1 MPNNL
6 VLAKNYTGLLDE
18 VYKAESKSTALN
30 SGDEMMRAGA
40 NVNEIIYPQISVT
53 GLSDYDR
60 VSGYKNGSV
69 TLEWKTTKFN
79 YDRGTKLMVDT
90 MDDNETFNLAFGRA
104 GAELIRAQVAPE
116 ADAFTFAEI
125 AGKTG
130 INSVTGTYAD
140 ASAFLK
146 ALTLA
151 KNTMD
156 EAEVPEN
163 ERMLFATPTLMN
175 SLMALQSIDSREAIN
190 WFSVRVL
197 VPQSRFYTGI
207 ELLDVDISAGT
218 KGGYKKSAAG
228 TEINFMIVHK
238 PAIIKFDK
246 HIANDII
253 RPENNPN
260 ADSFILKYRK
270 YGLVDVYENKVN
282 GIYMSAK
289 ARA

>member
-6 VLAKNYTGLLDE
+6 VLAKNYTDLLDE

-30 SGDEMMRAGA
+30 SGGEMMRAGA

-69 TLEWKTTKFN
+69 TLEWKTSKFN

-104 GAELIRAQVAPE
+104 GAELMRTQVAPE

-130 INSVTGTYAD
+130 IHSVTGTYAD
-140 ASAFLK
+140 ARAFLK

-163 ERMLFATPTLMN
+163 DRMLFATPTLMN
-175 SLMALQSIDSREAIN
+175 SLMGLQTIDSREAIN
-190 WFSVRVL
+190 WFGTKII
-197 VPQSRFYTGI
+197 VPQTRFYTGI
-207 ELLDVDISAGT
+207 ELLNVVDGSG
-218 KGGYKKSAAG
+218 GGYKKSTAG
-228 TEINFMIVHK
+228 ASINFMIIHK

-253 RPENNPN
+253 RPENNPD

-270 YGLVDVYENKVN
+270 YGLVDVYENKRT
-282 GIYMSAK
+282 GIYVSSRTGA
-289 ARA
+289 